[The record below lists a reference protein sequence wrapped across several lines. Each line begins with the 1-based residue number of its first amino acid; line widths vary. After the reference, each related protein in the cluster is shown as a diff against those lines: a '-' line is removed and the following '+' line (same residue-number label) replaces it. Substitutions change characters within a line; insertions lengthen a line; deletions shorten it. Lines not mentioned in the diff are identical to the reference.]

1 MRPVH
6 VEPDSLHL
14 ASRALLQDH
23 YHLADRLFA
32 LRMSLYR
39 LEMAWQG
46 GDAEEYL
53 GDLNLLLEHMRSRL
67 DELLTLSLTLS
78 RQAEAWEECDQR
90 WSGVFREGA

>member
-32 LRMSLYR
+32 LRWPGRVVM
-39 LEMAWQG
+39 Q
-46 GDAEEYL
+46 
-53 GDLNLLLEHMRSRL
+53 RS
-67 DELLTLSLTLS
+67 T
-78 RQAEAWEECDQR
+78 W
-90 WSGVFREGA
+90 VI